1 MHVQLASTV
10 LLTALLVAPLT
21 SDAKK
26 GDQLWTERRNS
37 APKYTQIP
45 DFAALAEAVMPGV
58 VSISV
63 EQKARVSSS
72 RGRGMSGPEE
82 FFFRFFGQ
90 SPQAPQRPEPMP
102 RGQGIGTGFV
112 IQDYGLILTNFH
124 VVENADV
131 IKATITRADGSE
143 EELEAKILG
152 VAPEYDVALIQT
164 LEDANAEAIPL
175 GASQDIRIGDWVMA
189 VGNPFGLS
197 QTVSTGIISAK
208 ERRDIAPSG
217 RRGLYNFWQTD
228 ASINP
233 GNSGGPLINVRGE
246 VIGINTAINAAG
258 SGIGFAIPIDMVKE
272 MLPDLK
278 EKGRFVR
285 SWIGIKIQPLDE
297 ALAESL
303 GLKNTEGALI
313 AEIIAGG
320 PAEEA
325 GLQEGDVIVEFNNER
340 VREST
345 DLPLLASLAGVD
357 REIPIRFV
365 RNQKLRRGSVTLK
378 AFPESG
384 VVASKDAAGEVDESV
399 LGMSIGDITDS
410 VREEFKLESKQG
422 AAILRV
428 TRGGLA
434 ARAGIRPGDVIIKL
448 NGQRTSGAEEF
459 MKTYKAL
466 RSGQVLRLLVVR
478 DGSRLYLAI
487 RKP

>member
-1 MHVQLASTV
+1 MNIHIATAVIVAGIMAS
-10 LLTALLVAPLT
+10 PL
-21 SDAKK
+21 SSEAAKE
-26 GDQLWTERRNS
+26 QLWTERRNS

-72 RGRGMSGPEE
+72 RRPGMSGPEE

-124 VVENADV
+124 VVENAD
-131 IKATITRADGSE
+131 TIRVTLSRNDGSE

-164 LEDANAEAIPL
+164 LDDANAEAIPL

-217 RRGLYNFWQTD
+217 RRGIYNFLQTD

-278 EKGRFVR
+278 AKGRFVR

-303 GLKNTEGALI
+303 GLRNTEGALI
-313 AEIIAGG
+313 AEIISGG
-320 PAEEA
+320 PAEAA
-325 GLQEGDVIVEFNNER
+325 GLREGDVITEFNGER
-340 VREST
+340 VRESS
-345 DLPLLASLAGVD
+345 DLPLLASLAGIG
-357 REIPIRFV
+357 REIPIRYV
-365 RNQKLRRGSVTLK
+365 RDQKFKRGRVTLK
-378 AFPESG
+378 AFPEDGIATNDSG
-384 VVASKDAAGEVDESV
+384 EAPVDESV

-410 VREEFKLESKQG
+410 VREQFQLRNQEG
-422 AAILRV
+422 AAILKV

-434 ARAGIRPGDVIIKL
+434 ARAGIRQGDVIVKL
-448 NGQRTSGAEEF
+448 NGQRTRSASEF
-459 MKTYKAL
+459 MNTYKAL
-466 RSGQVLRLLVVR
+466 RSGQVLRLLVAR
-478 DGSRLYLAI
+478 DGGRLYLAI

>member
-1 MHVQLASTV
+1 MYMKLASA
-10 LLTALLVAPLT
+10 LILTSMLVSPLT
-21 SDAKK
+21 SEAK
-26 GDQLWTERRNS
+26 GDRLWTERRDS

-72 RGRGMSGPEE
+72 RGPGMSGPEE

-131 IKATITRADGSE
+131 IKVTITRDDGSE
-143 EELEAKILG
+143 DILEAKILG

-164 LEDANAEAIPL
+164 LNDANAVAVPL
-175 GASQDIRIGDWVMA
+175 GASSAIRIGDWVMA

-217 RRGLYNFWQTD
+217 RRGIYNFLQTD

-303 GLKNTEGALI
+303 GLKDTEGALI

-320 PAEEA
+320 PAEAA

-357 REIPIRFV
+357 REIPIRYV
-365 RNQKLRRGSVTLK
+365 RNQKMRKGSVTLK
-378 AFPESG
+378 AFPEDG
-384 VVASKDAAGEVDESV
+384 ALASKDGAAPIDESV
-399 LGMSIGDITDS
+399 LGMSVGDITDS
-410 VREEFKLESKQG
+410 VREQFKLESTDG
-422 AAILRV
+422 AAILKV

-448 NGQRTSGAEEF
+448 NGQRTVDAAEF
-459 MKTYKAL
+459 IKTYKAL

-478 DGSRLYLAI
+478 NGGRLYLAI

>member
-1 MHVQLASTV
+1 MYIKLASMV
-10 LLTALLVAPLT
+10 IASSMLIAPLKAKPEVIGSGLNVET
-21 SDAKK
+21 VPQIHSDPRLRSASRSSHAGRREYLSRTK
-26 GDQLWTERRNS
+26 G
-37 APKYTQIP
+37 
-45 DFAALAEAVMPGV
+45 
-58 VSISV
+58 
-63 EQKARVSSS
+63 
-72 RGRGMSGPEE
+72 SGFFIAWPRHVRPEE

-90 SPQAPQRPEPMP
+90 SPQAPQRPEPAP

-112 IQDYGLILTNFH
+112 IQDYGLLTNFH

-131 IKATITRADGSE
+131 IKVTITRNDGSE
-143 EELEAKILG
+143 DELEAKILG

-164 LEDANAEAIPL
+164 LSDADAEAIPL

-217 RRGLYNFWQTD
+217 RRGLYNFLQTD

-246 VIGINTAINAAG
+246 VIGINTAINVAG
-258 SGIGFAIPIDMVKE
+258 SGIGFAIPIDMVKD

-303 GLKNTEGALI
+303 GLKSTEGALI

-320 PAEEA
+320 PAEAA

-345 DLPLLASLAGVD
+345 DLPLLQVSRASTG
-357 REIPIRFV
+357 RSPIRYV
-365 RNQKLRRGSVTLK
+365 RNQKMRRGTVTLK
-378 AFPESG
+378 AFPETG
-384 VVASKDAAGEVDESV
+384 AAAGNQAEEQVDESV
-399 LGMSIGDITDS
+399 LGMS
-410 VREEFKLESKQG
+410 V
-422 AAILRV
+422 AIQIQFGSSLSLKV
-428 TRGGLA
+428 SA
-434 ARAGIRPGDVIIKL
+434 VP
-448 NGQRTSGAEEF
+448 
-459 MKTYKAL
+459 
-466 RSGQVLRLLVVR
+466 RS
-478 DGSRLYLAI
+478 
-487 RKP
+487 

>member
-1 MHVQLASTV
+1 MHLKFASTLITASM
-10 LLTALLVAPLT
+10 LLAPLT
-21 SDAKK
+21 SEAKS
-26 GDQLWTERRNS
+26 DRLWTERRDS

-90 SPQAPQRPEPMP
+90 SPQAPQRPEPAP

-131 IKATITRADGSE
+131 IKVTITRDDGSE
-143 EELEAKILG
+143 DELEAKILG

-164 LEDANAEAIPL
+164 LRDADAVAVPL

-217 RRGLYNFWQTD
+217 RRGLYNFLQTD

-320 PAEEA
+320 PAEAA

-357 REIPIRFV
+357 REIPIRYV
-365 RNQKLRRGSVTLK
+365 RDQKMRRGKVTLK
-378 AFPESG
+378 AFPEAG
-384 VVASKDAAGEVDESV
+384 VLASKDGEEQIDETV
-399 LGMSIGDITDS
+399 LGMSVGDITDS
-410 VREEFKLESKQG
+410 VREQFKLENKNG

-448 NGQRTSGAEEF
+448 NGQRTNDASEF

-478 DGSRLYLAI
+478 DGGRLYLAI